1 MIVKLLFSVFICVG
15 YINQTSAQNSFSI
28 AHADSSFELLSNLLY
43 SNGSFKNAVIESE
56 RFFQSKKTI
65 DDIFNEHI
73 KSYTYLCNQKNLFSH
88 LLKYKQKDSI
98 NYALN
103 YTLQL
108 LFTEGLSIKFDSLD
122 IHSTPFEYDFTDPQ
136 GDKDWTNT
144 FVTKLLTTHKGNCRS
159 LTYLY
164 KILADE
170 LGAKCWLALA
180 PNHIYIRNYSKQIGW
195 YNTEL
200 TSGTFPTDAWI
211 AATGYVNTDAIR
223 SGVYMDTLSNQQS
236 IGLCIM
242 DLAQGYIK
250 QTNNYTDSFVLKCCN
265 LVLQYHSVNPE
276 ALLTKAEALKRMYLK
291 QKEGNNPAAQT
302 TYNEMEQTYI
312 TLVKL
317 GYREMP
323 YKVYQKWLKS
333 VKQDKEKFLN
343 KKVNVVSKKIS
354 DCLHGATA
362 PSQALRQ
369 AHKTNATKPT
379 CLRAWLVPTHG

>member
-1 MIVKLLFSVFICVG
+1 MKAPYFLLLLCISV
-15 YINQTSAQNSFSI
+15 TSNFCYSQNKVDSFTIIKFNS
-28 AHADSSFELLSNLLY
+28 AYYQLANLLKT
-43 SNGSFKNAVIESE
+43 NGLFKEAVFLSEQPFQQTDSLKNDCYDVIETYTTVLNE
-56 RFFQSKKTI
+56 KRNGIIAKNYKK
-65 DDIFNEHI
+65 
-73 KSYTYLCNQKNLFSH
+73 S
-88 LLKYKQKDSI
+88 DSI
-98 NYALN
+98 NYFSNISIYNSLTQPISLKLN
-103 YTLQL
+103 SSSFSLQ
-108 LFTEGLSIKFDSLD
+108 
-122 IHSTPFEYDFTDPQ
+122 PFIYDFTDPQ
-136 GDKDWTNT
+136 GDQDWTNT
-144 FVTKLLTTHKGNCRS
+144 FVTKLLATHKGNCRS

-211 AATGYVNTDAIR
+211 AATGYVNTDALR

-291 QKEGNNPAAQT
+291 QQGENNPTAQT
-302 TYNEMEQTYI
+302 TYDEMEQTYI

-323 YKVYQKWLKS
+323 YKTYQKWLKTA
-333 VKQDKEKFLN
+333 KQDKEKYQNQRLKATLN
-343 KKVNVVSKKIS
+343 KN
-354 DCLHGATA
+354 
-362 PSQALRQ
+362 
-369 AHKTNATKPT
+369 
-379 CLRAWLVPTHG
+379 

>member
-1 MIVKLLFSVFICVG
+1 MKNKNLITLISFLVLFPCLAKSEIKDTVSYKSTLHELDSLIKCNGKFSDAVFAVEDLYAQANLKKNLFNKAISDLGMFAAIENNFSKLPFT
-15 YINQTSAQNSFSI
+15 NKK
-28 AHADSSFELLSNLLY
+28 ADSSD
-43 SNGSFKNAVIESE
+43 FKINCTL
-56 RFFQSKKTI
+56 FN
-65 DDIFNEHI
+65 IF
-73 KSYTYLCNQKNLFSH
+73 SYKLIT
-88 LLKYKQKDSI
+88 
-98 NYALN
+98 
-103 YTLQL
+103 
-108 LFTEGLSIKFDSLD
+108 KFDSTL
-122 IHSTPFEYDFTDPQ
+122 ISHLPYSYDFDDPQ
-136 GDKDWTNT
+136 GDHDWTNT
-144 FVTKLLTTHKGNCRS
+144 FVTKLLVTHKGNCRS

-200 TSGTFPTDAWI
+200 TSATFPTDAWI

-265 LVLQYHSVNPE
+265 VVLQYHSVNPE
-276 ALLTKAEALKRMYLK
+276 ALLTKAEVLKRMYLK
-291 QKEGNNPAAQT
+291 QKAENNPLAQD

-323 YKVYQKWLKS
+323 YKSYLKWLQSAK
-333 VKQDKEKFLN
+333 KDKEKYQNQRLKVTL
-343 KKVNVVSKKIS
+343 KK
-354 DCLHGATA
+354 H
-362 PSQALRQ
+362 
-369 AHKTNATKPT
+369 
-379 CLRAWLVPTHG
+379 

>member
-1 MIVKLLFSVFICVG
+1 MKLFFLFSFLFFIG
-15 YINQTSAQNSFSI
+15 NWTFGQNRLDTIKIISEKSFTKLDSI
-28 AHADSSFELLSNLLY
+28 
-43 SNGSFKNAVIESE
+43 
-56 RFFQSKKTI
+56 
-65 DDIFNEHI
+65 I
-73 KSYTYLCNQKNLFSH
+73 KSDGKFKDAVFLVERSFLQSSTRQSNFTDVINTYKLVAERG
-88 LLKYKQKDSI
+88 LLNIASKGYKKIDSI
-98 NYALN
+98 NYFTNIVLN
-103 YTLQL
+103 NILTKELKTTLGGFNITL
-108 LFTEGLSIKFDSLD
+108 EPFTYNFI
-122 IHSTPFEYDFTDPQ
+122 DPQ

-144 FVTKLLTTHKGNCRS
+144 FVTKLLATHKGNCRS

-211 AATGYVNTDAIR
+211 AATGYVNVDAIR

-276 ALLTKAEALKRMYLK
+276 ALLTKAEVLKRVYLK
-291 QKEGNNPAAQT
+291 QKEENNPT
-302 TYNEMEQTYI
+302 TQDIYNEMEQTYI

-323 YKVYQKWLKS
+323 YKSYLKWLKS
-333 VKQDKEKFLN
+333 IKQEKEKYLN
-343 KKVNVVSKKIS
+343 KKIGSIQRK
-354 DCLHGATA
+354 G
-362 PSQALRQ
+362 
-369 AHKTNATKPT
+369 KT
-379 CLRAWLVPTHG
+379 

>member
-1 MIVKLLFSVFICVG
+1 MKNLYKIIFTWQFYFLPFCCSYAQKSGAGIFSKYDYSFQKLSKIINGNLSFKQAVIISENIFYDTQIDTTIFYNEVKKI
-15 YINQTSAQNSFSI
+15 IQ
-28 AHADSSFELLSNLLY
+28 LSNLLPLNSY
-43 SNGSFKNAVIESE
+43 ASSKRIRDSTDFKNNNALYNLLTNTNYFYDNIHLY
-56 RFFQSKKTI
+56 I
-65 DDIFNEHI
+65 
-73 KSYTYLCNQKNLFSH
+73 SY
-88 LLKYKQKDSI
+88 
-98 NYALN
+98 
-103 YTLQL
+103 
-108 LFTEGLSIKFDSLD
+108 
-122 IHSTPFEYDFTDPQ
+122 PFEYNFTDPQ
-136 GDKDWTNT
+136 GNQDWTNT
-144 FVTKLLTTHKGNCRS
+144 FVTKLLATHKGNCRS

-276 ALLTKAEALKRMYLK
+276 ALLTKAEVLKRMYLK
-291 QKEGNNPAAQT
+291 QKEENKPTAQD

-323 YKVYQKWLKS
+323 YKTYQKWLKTA
-333 VKQDKEKFLN
+333 KQDKEKYQN
-343 KKVNVVSKKIS
+343 KKLNHVTQK
-354 DCLHGATA
+354 D
-362 PSQALRQ
+362 
-369 AHKTNATKPT
+369 
-379 CLRAWLVPTHG
+379 

>member
-1 MIVKLLFSVFICVG
+1 MLHKKIITLFILQVCFYNFAQSAIKDTVSYNSVLLKLDSLIKTNGKFSDAVFMV
-15 YINQTSAQNSFSI
+15 
-28 AHADSSFELLSNLLY
+28 E
-43 SNGSFKNAVIESE
+43 
-56 RFFQSKKTI
+56 
-65 DDIFNEHI
+65 DIFIQRNLNKKNYEKAINDLVLFI
-73 KSYTYLCNQKNLFSH
+73 KVENHFSKSPLNYKKIDSNTYKINCSIFNTFTTALKTQIDSILISHLPYTYN
-88 LLKYKQKDSI
+88 
-98 NYALN
+98 
-103 YTLQL
+103 
-108 LFTEGLSIKFDSLD
+108 FD
-122 IHSTPFEYDFTDPQ
+122 DPQ
-136 GDKDWTNT
+136 GDHDWTNT
-144 FVTKLLTTHKGNCRS
+144 FVTKLLVTHKGNCRS

-291 QKEGNNPAAQT
+291 QKEEYNPTAQT

-323 YKVYQKWLKS
+323 YKTYQKWLKTA
-333 VKQDKEKFLN
+333 KQDREKYQNQRLKATLN
-343 KKVNVVSKKIS
+343 K
-354 DCLHGATA
+354 H
-362 PSQALRQ
+362 
-369 AHKTNATKPT
+369 
-379 CLRAWLVPTHG
+379 

>member
-1 MIVKLLFSVFICVG
+1 M
-15 YINQTSAQNSFSI
+15 
-28 AHADSSFELLSNLLY
+28 
-43 SNGSFKNAVIESE
+43 NGSFAQSVYLVEELYAKDSTNLSFYTSSIYNLSTLSILYFNTTIFPKYRYLDSFNYRINFSIFEILKNGIPYSNTKNAS
-56 RFFQSKKTI
+56 
-65 DDIFNEHI
+65 
-73 KSYTYLCNQKNLFSH
+73 
-88 LLKYKQKDSI
+88 
-98 NYALN
+98 LN
-103 YTLQL
+103 SFAYN
-108 LFTEGLSIKFDSLD
+108 FD
-122 IHSTPFEYDFTDPQ
+122 DPQ

-144 FVTKLLTTHKGNCRS
+144 FVTKLLVTHKGNCRS

-180 PNHIYIRNYSKQIGW
+180 SNHIYIRNYSKQIGW

-236 IGLCIM
+236 VGLCIM

-250 QTNNYTDSFVLKCCN
+250 QTNNYTDSFVLRCCN
-265 LVLQYHSVNPE
+265 LVLQYHAVNPE

-291 QKEGNNPAAQT
+291 QKEENNPNAQT

-323 YKVYQKWLKS
+323 YKAYQKWLKTAR
-333 VKQDKEKFLN
+333 QDKEKYQN
-343 KKVNVVSKKIS
+343 KKLNHVTQKN
-354 DCLHGATA
+354 
-362 PSQALRQ
+362 
-369 AHKTNATKPT
+369 
-379 CLRAWLVPTHG
+379 

>member
-1 MIVKLLFSVFICVG
+1 MALFLQKNLLLLFFISIPSKFIYSQTNSDSTTFRYNEVFTQISE
-15 YINQTSAQNSFSI
+15 IQK
-28 AHADSSFELLSNLLY
+28 L
-43 SNGSFKNAVIESE
+43 NGSFKDAVFLTEVAYKPYMKDDNYYFNFITKDAKLIEKY
-56 RFFQSKKTI
+56 SKGTRLI
-65 DDIFNEHI
+65 
-73 KSYTYLCNQKNLFSH
+73 SYR
-88 LLKYKQKDSI
+88 QKDS
-98 NYALN
+98 LN
-103 YTLQL
+103 YILNISLSTFMSGEISIRRDSFEIYTL
-108 LFTEGLSIKFDSLD
+108 
-122 IHSTPFEYDFTDPQ
+122 PFIYNFTDPQ
-136 GDKDWTNT
+136 GDQDWTNT
-144 FVTKLLTTHKGNCRS
+144 FVTKLLGTHKGNCRS

-276 ALLTKAEALKRMYLK
+276 ALLTKAEVLKRMYLK
-291 QKEGNNPAAQT
+291 QKEENNPTALD

-333 VKQDKEKFLN
+333 SKQDKEKYLN
-343 KKVNVVSKKIS
+343 KKVNAASKK
-354 DCLHGATA
+354 
-362 PSQALRQ
+362 
-369 AHKTNATKPT
+369 N
-379 CLRAWLVPTHG
+379 

>member
-1 MIVKLLFSVFICVG
+1 MLAYFNDVKNCILLGCLLLSFPKLLC
-15 YINQTSAQNSFSI
+15 AQNNTNLRI
-28 AHADSSFELLSNLLY
+28 EYNNVYDSLRHEVKI
-43 SNGSFKNAVIESE
+43 NGSFKKSVLIVEQLISPQESRNNFYKE
-56 RFFQSKKTI
+56 I
-65 DDIFNEHI
+65 N
-73 KSYTYLCNQKNLFSH
+73 YLKNLTDLQLQSIHQKEKRF
-88 LLKYKQKDSI
+88 KDS
-98 NYALN
+98 LN
-103 YTLQL
+103 NLMNAAIFKVIIDTLFVMGDTAVYGHMPYQYN
-108 LFTEGLSIKFDSLD
+108 FN
-122 IHSTPFEYDFTDPQ
+122 DPK
-136 GDKDWTNT
+136 GDQDWTNT
-144 FVTKLLTTHKGNCRS
+144 FVTKLLATHKGNCRS

-170 LGAKCWLALA
+170 LEAKCWLALA

-211 AATGYVNTDAIR
+211 AATGYVNVDAIR

-276 ALLTKAEALKRMYLK
+276 ALLTKAEVLKRMYLK
-291 QKEGNNPAAQT
+291 QKEESNPKAQD
-302 TYNEMEQTYI
+302 TYTEMEQTYI

-323 YKVYQKWLKS
+323 YKSYLKWLKS
-333 VKQDKEKFLN
+333 IKQEKEKYLN
-343 KKVNVVSKKIS
+343 KKIGSIQRK
-354 DCLHGATA
+354 
-362 PSQALRQ
+362 
-369 AHKTNATKPT
+369 
-379 CLRAWLVPTHG
+379 